1 MSDRSADKL
10 FSLYRELPDDRR
22 DELLRFAEY
31 LHERFSVSSAV
42 SAEIQSIPRPENES
56 VIKAMKRLRATY
68 PMLDAAILLDQASAL
83 MSQHVMQGREAKTV
97 IDDLEVLFRQRYE
110 RNIAGGAK

>member
-10 FSLYRELPDDRR
+10 LSLYRELPEDQR

-31 LHERFSVSSAV
+31 LHERFSIPAV
-42 SAEIQSIPRPENES
+42 SADIQSIPRPENES
-56 VIKAMKRLRATY
+56 VIKAMQRLRATY

-83 MSQHVMQGREAKTV
+83 MSQHVMQGREAKAV
-97 IDDLEVLFRQRYE
+97 IDDLEVLFRGHYDRHV
-110 RNIAGGAK
+110 AGGGK

>member
-10 FSLYRELPDDRR
+10 LSLYRELPENRR
-22 DELLRFAEY
+22 EELLRFAEY
-31 LHERFSVSSAV
+31 LHERFAVPAV

-68 PMLDAAILLDQASAL
+68 PMLDAAILLDEASTL
-83 MSQHVMQGREAKTV
+83 MSQHVIQGRAADKV
-97 IDDLEVLFRQRYE
+97 IDDLEALFRQRYE
-110 RNIAGGAK
+110 RHIAGGTK